1 MAVMAVMVKVMVM
14 VIVMV
19 KIDGDGG
26 GGRDDDGDDD
36 GDDGDD
42 GDDAGEDD
50 TSRGAGSRLLLFTRA
65 RESPSST
72 LLLFAI
78 LCEQKHHK
86 ITKRNGVAS
95 MIVNFDEN

>member
-1 MAVMAVMVKVMVM
+1 M
-14 VIVMV
+14 VMV

-26 GGRDDDGDDD
+26 GGRDDDDDDDDD

-50 TSRGAGSRLLLFTRA
+50 TSRGPGSRLLLFTRA

-78 LCEQKHHK
+78 LSEQKHQK
-86 ITKRNGVAS
+86 KTITIPQRGRNLHGFTYVSAT
-95 MIVNFDEN
+95 F

>member
-1 MAVMAVMVKVMVM
+1 MVKVMVM
-14 VIVMV
+14 VMV

-26 GGRDDDGDDD
+26 GGRDDDDDDD

-50 TSRGAGSRLLLFTRA
+50 TSRGPGSRLLLFTRA

-78 LCEQKHHK
+78 LCEQKHRK

-95 MIVNFDEN
+95 MIVDFRKN

>member
-1 MAVMAVMVKVMVM
+1 MD
-14 VIVMV
+14 
-19 KIDGDGG
+19 DGDGG
-26 GGRDDDGDDD
+26 GGGDGGDGGAGGGDDDDGDDDHDGCD

-50 TSRGAGSRLLLFTRA
+50 TSRGPGSRLLLFTRA

-95 MIVNFDEN
+95 MIVDFRKN